1 MVGPCEKGGIPVLY
15 GGAAANFAANWV
27 GNYPWFVTFNY
38 LQAQVPKY
46 EGVKG
51 LARNA
56 VIGVCAS
63 FVSDC
68 VSNSLRVIKTVKQ
81 TSGENIGYGEAV
93 RSVLKKDG
101 VAGLFGRGLQTRL
114 ITNMAQSM
122 VFSVFW
128 KAIEAKLN
136 ASAAKKEAK
145 KAGGK
150 TGSMTLATLPPLKGG
165 CPPLT
170 HA

>member
-1 MVGPCEKGGIPVLY
+1 MDDPDG
-15 GGAAANFAANWV
+15 
-27 GNYPWFVTFNY
+27 WFVTFNF
-38 LQAQVPKY
+38 LQARVPKY
-46 EGVKG
+46 DGVKG

-56 VIGVCAS
+56 VIGMCAS

-81 TSGENIGYGEAV
+81 TSGENMGYGEAIK
-93 RSVLKKDG
+93 SVLKKDG

-114 ITNMAQSM
+114 LTNIAQSM

-136 ASAAKKEAK
+136 ANAEKK
-145 KAGGK
+145 KAPK